1 MRKYAWIYIIVSIIV
16 AIWGVR
22 YFMNKP
28 VHTEVA
34 RMVEHENIINVS
46 AVIVRNEITYKT
58 QSGGSLQPQVF
69 DEARVA
75 KGKKIATMYT
85 QGIDSALKAELDSVN
100 EKIAKLEATTPQN
113 QIFGNDIAT
122 IETRVKSSVNEV
134 IEASISSDLSNL
146 SVLSQELNA
155 LVGAQKEISGAKS
168 PRQKALNELYAK
180 KKEVEGRIDS
190 SKKDI
195 YSSGAGVYISGVDG
209 CENFLKPD
217 TVMNM
222 SVEEFNSL
230 SLPKRA
236 EPKDKYEAGEE
247 VCKTVDN
254 GIWYVAACIKSSEL
268 GDMEKG
274 DRVSLR
280 IPELSTDK
288 VDAQVEFVS
297 EQSGDYALVLIS
309 SRNYIK
315 SVYSERCVNLDIIK
329 NNYYG
334 LKIPVS
340 AIRVEQEQTGVFV
353 NNDGVARFRKIDIL
367 YKDEEYAIVE
377 KSAKDG
383 YLRLYDAV
391 ITDGSGIE
399 VGKMVD

>member
-28 VHTEVA
+28 VQTEVA
-34 RMVEHENIINVS
+34 RMIEHENTISAS
-46 AVIVRNEITYKT
+46 AVLVRNEITYKT

-85 QGIDSALKAELDSVN
+85 QGIDSALKAELDSVS
-100 EKIAKLEATTPQN
+100 EKIAKLEATTSQN
-113 QIFGNDIAT
+113 QIFGSDIMA
-122 IETRVKSSVNEV
+122 IETRIKSGVSEV

-146 SVLSQELNA
+146 SVISQELNA
-155 LVGAQKEISGAKS
+155 LVGTQKEISGAKS
-168 PRQKALNELYAK
+168 PRQTALKELYAK
-180 KKEVEGRIDS
+180 KREVEGRIDS

-195 YSSGAGVYISGVDG
+195 YSTGAGVYISGVDG
-209 CENFLKPD
+209 CENFLTPD
-217 TVMNM
+217 AVMNM
-222 SVEEFNSL
+222 SIEEFNSL

-254 GIWYVAACIKSSEL
+254 GIWYVAACIKKDEL

-274 DRVSLR
+274 DYVSVR
-280 IPELSTDK
+280 IPELDTDK
-288 VDAQVEFVS
+288 VDARVEFVS
-297 EQSGDYALVLIS
+297 EQEGEYALVLIS
-309 SRNYIK
+309 SKHYIK
-315 SVYSERCVNLDIIK
+315 NVYSERCVNLDIIK
-329 NNYYG
+329 NTYYG

-340 AIRVEQEQTGVFV
+340 AIRVEDEQTGVFV
-353 NNDGVARFRKIDIL
+353 NTDGVARFRKIDIL
-367 YKDEEYAIVE
+367 YKNDEYAVVE
-377 KSAKDG
+377 KSAKEG
-383 YLRLYDAV
+383 YLRLYDPV
-391 ITDGSGIE
+391 ITNGSGIE
-399 VGKMVD
+399 VGKLVN